1 MRLEG
6 VCKAYGD
13 KTVLSGFDMEAE
25 NGGVTWIM
33 GVSGCGK
40 TTLLRIIAG
49 LEEYEGSI
57 TDMPKGKISMAFQE
71 DRLFEELSPL
81 ENCLLAGGKRG
92 SKCSEML
99 MAAGLSEED
108 IKRPSGQLSGG
119 MKRRT
124 AIVRALC
131 ADFGL
136 LLLDEPFGGLDGMTK
151 AQTAELVIRECRGK
165 TIIAVTHDPEDIKLI
180 GGNII
185 RLTM

>member
-6 VCKAYGD
+6 VCKAYGE
-13 KTVLSGFDMEAE
+13 KIVLSGFDMYAE

-49 LEEYEGSI
+49 LEDYEGII
-57 TDMPKGKISMAFQE
+57 TEIPKGGISMVFQE
-71 DRLFEELSPL
+71 DRLFEELSPI

-92 SKCSEML
+92 SECSQML
-99 MAAGLSEED
+99 IAAGLSEED

-151 AQTAELVIRECRGK
+151 SLTAELLGKECRGK

-180 GGNII
+180 GGKII
-185 RLTM
+185 RMTM